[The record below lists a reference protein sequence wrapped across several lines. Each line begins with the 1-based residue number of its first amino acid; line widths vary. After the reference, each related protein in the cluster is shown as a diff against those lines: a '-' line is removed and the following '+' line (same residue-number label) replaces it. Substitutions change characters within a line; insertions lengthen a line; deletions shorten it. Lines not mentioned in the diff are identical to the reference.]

1 MATNRVVFSFF
12 RYPTSHTLNAFILM
26 GFQGMVRDK
35 TLPPGKV
42 RLMGC
47 GSGDGFSIIPDLR
60 AYCLMSSVPDDGDW
74 DIIQHSRLYRFV
86 ARPAIEQLH
95 FHLRP
100 MSGHGTW
107 DGDPL
112 FEYSRAKPGGEPFVV
127 LTHARVARNRTYAFW
142 SHVPAIRRR
151 LAETPGCAYHIGF
164 GEHPLRT
171 LATFSVW
178 EDLESMRQFAYRRSP
193 HHDATRAASA
203 DDWLTESMFVR
214 FHIDRIDGDLQ
225 RHPRLLQLMRRRDLD
240 LAQAA

>member
-1 MATNRVVFSFF
+1 MVTNRVVFSFF
-12 RYPTSHTLNAFILM
+12 RYRTSHTLNAFILM
-26 GFQGMVRDK
+26 GFQGLVRDK
-35 TLPPGKV
+35 TLPPGKA

-47 GSGDGFSIIPDLR
+47 GSGDGFSIVPDLR

-74 DIIQHSRLYRFV
+74 ERIKGTRLYRFV

-100 MSGHGTW
+100 MTGHGTW

-112 FEYSRAKPGGEPFVV
+112 FDYSRARPDGEPFVV
-127 LTHARVARNRTYAFW
+127 LTHARVASNRTYAFW
-142 SHVPAIRRR
+142 SHVPAIRRH
-151 LAETPGCAYHIGF
+151 LAEAPGCAYHMGF

-178 EDLESMRQFAYRRSP
+178 EDLEPMRQFAYRHSP
-193 HHDATRAASA
+193 HHDATRAARA
-203 DDWLTESMFVR
+203 EDWLSESMFVR
-214 FHIDRIDGDLQ
+214 FHIDRVEGDLQ
-225 RHPRLLQLMRRRDLD
+225 RHPKLLQLMCRRDPE